1 MLSRRRKDL
10 INRNFSN
17 YSAWHLRSKLLP
29 QIHAGS
35 TTAAWEGTLKA
46 ELELL
51 RNAFFTAPED
61 QSAWFYHRW
70 VLGQLEGS
78 EGRDEILRAELA
90 MVDELLELE
99 PDAKWPLATAAFLGR
114 ALGDRPADVES
125 RLVELK
131 RVDPMRARYYEASL
145 GVELGS

>member
-1 MLSRRRKDL
+1 
-10 INRNFSN
+10 
-17 YSAWHLRSKLLP
+17 
-29 QIHAGS
+29 
-35 TTAAWEGTLKA
+35 
-46 ELELL
+46 
-51 RNAFFTAPED
+51 
-61 QSAWFYHRW
+61 
-70 VLGQLEGS
+70 
-78 EGRDEILRAELA
+78 

>member
-1 MLSRRRKDL
+1 MV
-10 INRNFSN
+10 
-17 YSAWHLRSKLLP
+17 LP
-29 QIHAGS
+29 
-35 TTAAWEGTLKA
+35 
-46 ELELL
+46 
-51 RNAFFTAPED
+51 P
-61 QSAWFYHRW
+61 
-70 VLGQLEGS
+70 LGARPARGL

-131 RVDPMRARYYEASL
+131 RVDPVAR
-145 GVELGS
+145 GTTRPV